1 MILTKKQLLSI
12 LTELREQPSENEVFE
27 FKEANRGYDFKKI
40 GRYFSALSNEA
51 NLKGQS
57 FAWLVFGIKDKGRT
71 IVGSK
76 YRTNRADLDS
86 LKGEIANKTTNRITF
101 MEIYELHQSEGRVV
115 MFQIPAAPQGIPI
128 AFNGHYYGRD
138 GEELSPLNLEE
149 IERIRS
155 QATRE
160 DWSAGIIPGA
170 GVEDLDPQAI
180 LKARENFKGKF
191 PDKALESET
200 WNDLTFLNKA
210 KLTIKGKITRTAVLL
225 LGREESEHFLNP
237 ADPKIRWILKDQNNR
252 DKDYEI
258 VTIPFLLAVDK
269 VFLKI
274 RNLKYRYM
282 KEGTL
287 FPDEV
292 LTYEPFVIREALN
305 NCIAHQDYTKRGR
318 INAIEIE
325 DGRLIFSNYGSFIP
339 GSVEKVI
346 KEDAPEQH
354 YRNPFLASA
363 MFNLRMVDTIGG
375 GIKKMFIFQ
384 SQRFF
389 PMPEYDLSD
398 NKVKVTI
405 TGKVLDVDF
414 ARILARN
421 TDLTLDEIIGLDK
434 VQKRKPLQ
442 EKEILDLR
450 KKGLIAGRKPN
461 FYLSDK
467 IPAKTGNGELK
478 AQYIKHRGF
487 DDDHYKNMILKYLGT
502 YKEATRRD
510 LDTLLFAKLPDIL
523 SEKQKQNKI
532 SNLLGALSRQKKIRN
547 RGTTNKPK
555 YVLISDSKNYEN
567 L

>member
-1 MILTKKQLLSI
+1 MNLTKDQLLSI
-12 LTELREQPSENEVFE
+12 LTELRKLSSENEVFE
-27 FKEANRGYDFKKI
+27 FKEANRSYDFEKI

-57 FAWLVFGIKDKGRT
+57 FAWLVFGIKDKGQT
-71 IVGSK
+71 VVGSK
-76 YRTNRADLDS
+76 FRANRADLDN

-101 MEIYELHQSEGRVV
+101 MEIYELKLPEGRVV

-160 DWSAGIIPGA
+160 DWSAGIIPDA

-180 LKARENFKGKF
+180 LKARESFKGKF
-191 PDKALESET
+191 PDKAIESET
-200 WNDLTFLNKA
+200 WDDLTFLNKA
-210 KLTIKGKITRTAVLL
+210 KLTIKGKITRTAILL

-237 ADPKIRWILKDQNNR
+237 ADPKIRWLLKDQNNR

-258 VTIPFLLAVDK
+258 VTIPFLLAVDI

-287 FPDEV
+287 FPDEI

-305 NCIAHQDYTKRGR
+305 NCIAHQDYTKCGR

-354 YRNPFLASA
+354 YRNPFLTSA

-384 SQRFF
+384 SQRYF

-405 TGKVLDVDF
+405 TGKVLDMDF

-421 TDLTLDEIIGLDK
+421 PDLTLDEIICLDK
-434 VQKRKPLQ
+434 VQKRKPVE
-442 EKEILDLR
+442 EKEILNLK
-450 KKGLIAGRKPN
+450 KKGLVAGRKPN
-461 FYLSDK
+461 YFLSDMVLS
-467 IPAKTGNGELK
+467 KTGDVELK

-487 DDDHYKNMILKYLGT
+487 DDEHYKNMILEYLRT
-502 YKEATRRD
+502 YKEANRKD
-510 LDTLLFAKLPDIL
+510 LETLLISKLPEIL
-523 SEKQKQNKI
+523 NEKQKQNKI
-532 SNLLGALSRQKKIRN
+532 SNLLAALRKKRKIRN
-547 RGTTNKPK
+547 TGTIYKPR
-555 YVLISDSKNYEN
+555 YVLV
-567 L
+567 